1 MPLSMLETIISAS
14 IPLWDVHIVL
24 SFDLHNNLKA
34 GLLLFSHLINEEPKS
49 SRSEVMQV
57 VTKSGLEIRF
67 LWCQITHLSQYL
79 KKKVFKNILYRIM
92 DMKKRPSQAKDS
104 LTLIRH
110 REDFR
115 VMWRTAAYH
124 LFSQKAQEHVGSGC
138 GCLQGFI
145 HCFCPLLELSAWP
158 RSQVQARTMNV
169 LSERYKW
176 QQAVKT
182 PTL

>member
-67 LWCQITHLSQYL
+67 L
-79 KKKVFKNILYRIM
+79 
-92 DMKKRPSQAKDS
+92 
-104 LTLIRH
+104 
-110 REDFR
+110 
-115 VMWRTAAYH
+115 
-124 LFSQKAQEHVGSGC
+124 
-138 GCLQGFI
+138 
-145 HCFCPLLELSAWP
+145 
-158 RSQVQARTMNV
+158 
-169 LSERYKW
+169 
-176 QQAVKT
+176 
-182 PTL
+182 